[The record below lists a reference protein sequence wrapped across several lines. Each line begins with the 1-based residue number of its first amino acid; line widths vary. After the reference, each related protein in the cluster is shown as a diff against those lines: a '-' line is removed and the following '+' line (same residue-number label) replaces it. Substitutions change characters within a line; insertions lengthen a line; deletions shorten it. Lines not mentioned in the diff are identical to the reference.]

1 MALKGV
7 IKEYLVSLGFNVNKN
22 SLSDALDTVNFG
34 TDKMVSMV
42 SKMTSSL
49 AKGTVGIIT
58 LVSSAVVAVGKLI
71 VSVADADMQMQNAAN
86 SMWMNV
92 DAYRVTE
99 DAVTSLGY
107 SMNELS
113 TIARNPELTARFKEL
128 VSLGQQT
135 SAPKELD
142 SMLKKVRDV
151 TFEFDKMKVIA
162 KNGVRQIV
170 YYFMKYLGVDID
182 EIRAKLSNFNKFL
195 QENLPKISAVI
206 AKVLYYIYR
215 IGKAIAYVV
224 SLGAKLI
231 SGAYNFMKKFPAT
244 FKVFIGVIGAIL
256 LTINPILTII
266 LAGLSAIVL
275 LIDDYMTWK
284 RGGKSL
290 FGDKWQGVEGFLNK
304 AKGVLE
310 WIFEQIEWA
319 VNYIINNLKPFF
331 SWLYD
336 IFSDMFGWLK
346 DMFGRLKDM
355 FGWLKDKFG
364 WLKDKFGWLK
374 DIFDWFDEKV
384 FPYVKKGTDFLGL
397 TYSEDPEGVSLAA
410 LGKEAITGRD
420 PLSSSLGFV
429 KTLKNMFFDGSS
441 AENMR
446 VRALLGDKEAAR
458 QLNVSYEQNVNVKGS
473 VDDNALREI
482 NKYTKRALEAM
493 NISSV
498 VR

>member
-346 DMFGRLKDM
+346 D
-355 FGWLKDKFG
+355 
-364 WLKDKFGWLK
+364 
-374 DIFDWFDEKV
+374 IFDWFDEKV

-397 TYSEDPEGVSLAA
+397 TDSEDPEGVSLAA

-473 VDDNALREI
+473 VDDNVLREI

>member
-290 FGDKWQGVEGFLNK
+290 FGDKWKKVEDFIEK
-304 AKGVLE
+304 AKDKFE
-310 WIFEQIEWA
+310 WLFEKIEWA
-319 VNYIINNLKPFF
+319 VDYIKDSLGPFF
-331 SWLYD
+331 KWLFD
-336 IFSDMFGWLK
+336 AFDSAFGWLK
-346 DMFGRLKDM
+346 DVFKGVNEFGYKVGSIPDWILK
-355 FGWLKDKFG
+355 KDQE
-364 WLKDKFGWLK
+364 
-374 DIFDWFDEKV
+374 IDEANEKANNWI
-384 FPYVKKGTDFLGL
+384 KEKIKG
-397 TYSEDPEGVSLAA
+397 
-410 LGKEAITGRD
+410 
-420 PLSSSLGFV
+420 
-429 KTLKNMFFDGSS
+429 FFGSS
-441 AENMR
+441 DESESKKSEVKYQYESSKNTNTSYSPNM
-446 VRALLGDKEAAR
+446 K
-458 QLNVSYEQNVNVKGS
+458 YEQNINVKGS
-473 VDDNALREI
+473 VDENTLREI

>member
-1 MALKGV
+1 MALKDV

-215 IGKAIAYVV
+215 IGKAIAYVI

-346 DMFGRLKDM
+346 D
-355 FGWLKDKFG
+355 
-364 WLKDKFGWLK
+364 
-374 DIFDWFDEKV
+374 IFDWFDEKV

-397 TYSEDPEGVSLAA
+397 TDSEDPEGVSLAA

>member
-1 MALKGV
+1 MALKDV

-22 SLSDALDTVNFG
+22 SLSDALDTVKFG

-336 IFSDMFGWLK
+336 IFSGI
-346 DMFGRLKDM
+346 FGR
-355 FGWLKDKFG
+355 
-364 WLKDKFGWLK
+364 LK

-384 FPYVKKGTDFLGL
+384 FSYVKKGIGFLKKGTDFLGL
-397 TYSEDPEGVSLAA
+397 TDSEDSEEDSEGVSLAA
-410 LGKEAITGRD
+410 LGKKAITGRY
-420 PLSSSLGFV
+420 PLSSSLRFV
-429 KTLKNMFFDGSS
+429 KTLKNMFFDDSS

>member
-346 DMFGRLKDM
+346 D
-355 FGWLKDKFG
+355 
-364 WLKDKFGWLK
+364 
-374 DIFDWFDEKV
+374 IFDWFDEKV

-397 TYSEDPEGVSLAA
+397 TDSEDPEGVSLAA

-458 QLNVSYEQNVNVKGS
+458 QLNVNYEQNVNVKGS

>member
-319 VNYIINNLKPFF
+319 VDYIINNLKPFF

-336 IFSDMFGWLK
+336 IFSGM
-346 DMFGRLKDM
+346 
-355 FGWLKDKFG
+355 
-364 WLKDKFGWLK
+364 FGWLK

-397 TYSEDPEGVSLAA
+397 TDSEDPEGVSLAA

>member
-310 WIFEQIEWA
+310 WISEQIEWA
-319 VNYIINNLKPFF
+319 VNHIINNLKPFF

-336 IFSDMFGWLK
+336 IFSDM
-346 DMFGRLKDM
+346 
-355 FGWLKDKFG
+355 
-364 WLKDKFGWLK
+364 FGWLK

-397 TYSEDPEGVSLAA
+397 TDSEDPEGVSLAA

>member
-1 MALKGV
+1 MALRGV

-215 IGKAIAYVV
+215 IGKAIAYVIG
-224 SLGAKLI
+224 LGAKLI

-346 DMFGRLKDM
+346 D
-355 FGWLKDKFG
+355 
-364 WLKDKFGWLK
+364 
-374 DIFDWFDEKV
+374 IFDWFDEKV

-397 TYSEDPEGVSLAA
+397 TDSEDSEGVSLAA

>member
-310 WIFEQIEWA
+310 WIFEQIERA
-319 VNYIINNLKPFF
+319 VNYITNNLKPFF

-346 DMFGRLKDM
+346 D
-355 FGWLKDKFG
+355 
-364 WLKDKFGWLK
+364 
-374 DIFDWFDEKV
+374 IFDWFDEKV
-384 FPYVKKGTDFLGL
+384 FTYVKKGTDFLGL
-397 TYSEDPEGVSLAA
+397 TDSEDPEGVSLAA

>member
-49 AKGTVGIIT
+49 AKGTVGIVT

-336 IFSDMFGWLK
+336 IFSDI
-346 DMFGRLKDM
+346 
-355 FGWLKDKFG
+355 
-364 WLKDKFGWLK
+364 FGWLK

-384 FPYVKKGTDFLGL
+384 LPYVKKGTDFLGL
-397 TYSEDPEGVSLAA
+397 TDSEDPEGVSLAA

-441 AENMR
+441 VENMR